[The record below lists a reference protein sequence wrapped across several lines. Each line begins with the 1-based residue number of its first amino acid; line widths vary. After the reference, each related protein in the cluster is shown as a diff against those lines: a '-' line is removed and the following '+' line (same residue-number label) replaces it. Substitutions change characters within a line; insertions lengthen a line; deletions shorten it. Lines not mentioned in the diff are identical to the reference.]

1 MTEKQKQA
9 VKEMLTY
16 PIEKRREFADKQLWK
31 IMVGM
36 RNMGYTVAKI
46 NETIFGVTRLFV
58 SADLDCQKYE
68 YDFFCSMTGEKY
80 DKDYFFKATNHG
92 RTEEFLK
99 TCVNWY
105 GSLTSEL
112 QTDILTFW
120 TYMFLEMGYVNDDE
134 DKLINLLNQ
143 YRK

>member
-1 MTEKQKQA
+1 MTDKQKQA
-9 VKEMLTY
+9 VQEMLSY

-31 IMVGM
+31 VMNGM
-36 RNMGYTVAKI
+36 REMGYTVAKI
-46 NETIFGVTRLFV
+46 NETIFGLTRLFV

-68 YDFFCSMTGEKY
+68 YDFFCMMTGEKY

-105 GSLTSEL
+105 ESLTKEL
-112 QTDILTFW
+112 QTAILTFW
-120 TYMFLEMGYVNDDE
+120 TYMFLEKGYINDDE
-134 DKLINLLNQ
+134 DKLINLLNK